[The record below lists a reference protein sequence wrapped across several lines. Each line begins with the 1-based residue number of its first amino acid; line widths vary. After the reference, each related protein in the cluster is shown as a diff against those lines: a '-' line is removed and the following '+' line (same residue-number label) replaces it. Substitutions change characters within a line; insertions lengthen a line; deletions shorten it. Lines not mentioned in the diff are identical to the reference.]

1 MDKIELKNTL
11 PMVFALRDDIESDVW
26 HKDVA
31 FERGHVYLVEADSG
45 TGKSSLC
52 SYLVG
57 YRDDYQGIIC
67 FDGQNIRN
75 NRVKD
80 WVEIRKRSLG
90 YLFQELRLFPELT
103 AYENV
108 AIKNNLTGFKKRKQI
123 EEWFGA
129 LGIGDKMQHE
139 KVGRMSFGQQ
149 QRVAMMRALAQPFD
163 FLLADE
169 PVSHLDDE
177 NGRVMGEIM
186 MDEVRRQGA
195 GVIVTSI
202 GKRMMLDYEKIFR
215 L

>member
-1 MDKIELKNTL
+1 
-11 PMVFALRDDIESDVW
+11 MVFALRDDIESDVW
-26 HKDVA
+26 HKDVT

-129 LGIGDKMQHE
+129 LGIGDKMHE

>member
-26 HKDVA
+26 HKDVT

-45 TGKSSLC
+45 AGKSSLC

-129 LGIGDKMQHE
+129 LGIGDKMHE
-139 KVGRMSFGQQ
+139 KVGRMSFGQR

>member
-129 LGIGDKMQHE
+129 LGIGDKMHE

>member
-1 MDKIELKNTL
+1 MKNTL

-26 HKDVA
+26 HKDVT

-129 LGIGDKMQHE
+129 LGIGDKMHE
-139 KVGRMSFGQQ
+139 KVGRMSFGQR

-202 GKRMMLDYEKIFR
+202 GKRMMLDYEKILR

>member
-1 MDKIELKNTL
+1 MKNTL

-129 LGIGDKMQHE
+129 LGIGDKMHE
-139 KVGRMSFGQQ
+139 KVGRMSFGQR

>member
-26 HKDVA
+26 HKEVA

-123 EEWFGA
+123 EDWFGA
-129 LGIGDKMQHE
+129 LGIGDKMHE
-139 KVGRMSFGQQ
+139 KVGRMSFGQR

>member
-11 PMVFALRDDIESDVW
+11 PEVFALRDDIRSDIW
-26 HKDVA
+26 HQEVT
-31 FERGHVYLVEADSG
+31 FERGHLYLVEAKSG

-52 SYLVG
+52 SYIIG
-57 YRDDYQGIIC
+57 YRNDYQGIIC
-67 FDGQNIRN
+67 FDGKNIRHN
-75 NRVKD
+75 KVQD
-80 WVEIRKRSLG
+80 WVELRKRSLSM
-90 YLFQELRLFPELT
+90 LFQELRLFPELT

-108 AIKNNLTGFKKRKQI
+108 AIKNNLTGFKKKKQI
-123 EEWFGA
+123 EAWFGA
-129 LGIGDKMQHE
+129 LGIGDKMHE
-139 KVGRMSFGQQ
+139 KVGKMSFGQQ
-149 QRVAMMRALAQPFD
+149 QRVAMMRALVQPFD

-186 MDEVRRQGA
+186 MEEARAQGA

-202 GKRMMLDYEKIFR
+202 GIHIGLDYEKTFK

>member
-1 MDKIELKNTL
+1 MKNTL

-26 HKDVA
+26 HKDVT
-31 FERGHVYLVEADSG
+31 FERGHVYLMEADSG

-129 LGIGDKMQHE
+129 LGIGDKMHE
-139 KVGRMSFGQQ
+139 KVGRMSFGQR

>member
-1 MDKIELKNTL
+1 
-11 PMVFALRDDIESDVW
+11 MVFALRDDIESDVW
-26 HKDVA
+26 HKDVT

-129 LGIGDKMQHE
+129 LGIGDKMHE
-139 KVGRMSFGQQ
+139 KVGRMSFGQR

>member
-26 HKDVA
+26 HKDVT

-129 LGIGDKMQHE
+129 LGIGDKMHE
-139 KVGRMSFGQQ
+139 KVGRMSFGQR

-186 MDEVRRQGA
+186 MEEARRQGA

>member
-26 HKDVA
+26 HKEVA

-129 LGIGDKMQHE
+129 LGIGDKMHE

-195 GVIVTSI
+195 GIIVTSI

>member
-1 MDKIELKNTL
+1 MKNTL

-26 HKDVA
+26 HKDVT

-129 LGIGDKMQHE
+129 LGIGDKMHE
-139 KVGRMSFGQQ
+139 KVGRMSFGQR

>member
-80 WVEIRKRSLG
+80 WVEIRKRSLS

-129 LGIGDKMQHE
+129 LGIGDKMHE

>member
-1 MDKIELKNTL
+1 
-11 PMVFALRDDIESDVW
+11 MVFALRDDIESDVW
-26 HKDVA
+26 HKDVT

-129 LGIGDKMQHE
+129 LGIGDKMHE
-139 KVGRMSFGQQ
+139 KVGRMSFGQR

-186 MDEVRRQGA
+186 MDEVCRQGA

>member
-26 HKDVA
+26 HKDVT

-80 WVEIRKRSLG
+80 WPCRFLERRRRRCPDG
-90 YLFQELRLFPELT
+90 
-103 AYENV
+103 
-108 AIKNNLTGFKKRKQI
+108 KKR
-123 EEWFGA
+123 
-129 LGIGDKMQHE
+129 
-139 KVGRMSFGQQ
+139 
-149 QRVAMMRALAQPFD
+149 
-163 FLLADE
+163 
-169 PVSHLDDE
+169 
-177 NGRVMGEIM
+177 
-186 MDEVRRQGA
+186 
-195 GVIVTSI
+195 
-202 GKRMMLDYEKIFR
+202 
-215 L
+215 

>member
-129 LGIGDKMQHE
+129 LGIGDKMHE

-195 GVIVTSI
+195 GAIVTSI

>member
-1 MDKIELKNTL
+1 MKNTL

-26 HKDVA
+26 HKEVA

-129 LGIGDKMQHE
+129 LGIGDKMHE
-139 KVGRMSFGQQ
+139 KVGRMSFGQR

>member
-26 HKDVA
+26 HKDVT

-129 LGIGDKMQHE
+129 LGIGDKMHE
-139 KVGRMSFGQQ
+139 KVGRMSFGQR

>member
-26 HKDVA
+26 HKEVA

-129 LGIGDKMQHE
+129 LGIGDKMHE
-139 KVGRMSFGQQ
+139 KVGRMSFGQR

>member
-1 MDKIELKNTL
+1 
-11 PMVFALRDDIESDVW
+11 MVFALRDDIESDVW
-26 HKDVA
+26 HKEVA

-129 LGIGDKMQHE
+129 LGIGDKMHE
-139 KVGRMSFGQQ
+139 KVGRMSFGQR